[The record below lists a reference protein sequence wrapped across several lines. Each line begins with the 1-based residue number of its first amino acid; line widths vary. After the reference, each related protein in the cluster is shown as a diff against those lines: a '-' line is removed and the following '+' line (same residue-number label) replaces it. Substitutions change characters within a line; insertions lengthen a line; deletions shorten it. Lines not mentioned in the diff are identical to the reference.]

1 MSVQKPGFASVFI
14 PKSYR
19 DNEMF
24 DKKMEEYENQLI
36 EETMKP
42 FINSGHAFICFDSVN
57 SLNTILTHFRTT
69 PGQHVKIFFVSLK
82 DKFVRFFYWM
92 TGKEE
97 TLANRYTV

>member
-1 MSVQKPGFASVFI
+1 MSTLIIPDFTKQFNLECKILDLKDYKMLLSVQKPGIQRIVI

-24 DKKMEEYENQLI
+24 DKQMEEYENALI

-57 SLNTILTHFRTT
+57 SLNTILTHYRTT
-69 PGQHVKIFFVSLK
+69 PG
-82 DKFVRFFYWM
+82 
-92 TGKEE
+92 
-97 TLANRYTV
+97 

>member
-1 MSVQKPGFASVFI
+1 MLLSVQKPGIQRIVI

-24 DKKMEEYENQLI
+24 DKQMEEYENALI

-57 SLNTILTHFRTT
+57 SLNTILTHYRTT

-82 DKFVRFFYWM
+82 DKFIRFFYWL
-92 TGKEE
+92 TGRE
-97 TLANRYTV
+97 